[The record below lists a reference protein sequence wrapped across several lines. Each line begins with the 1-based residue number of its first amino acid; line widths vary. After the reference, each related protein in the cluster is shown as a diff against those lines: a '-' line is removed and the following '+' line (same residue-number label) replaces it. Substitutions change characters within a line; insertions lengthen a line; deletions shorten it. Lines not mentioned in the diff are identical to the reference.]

1 MPVRNIFY
9 ENPIYF
15 LIKWVSKFSL
25 FTLFFPSNTITIS
38 LMNLFCTSCSWVDS
52 SHSKSESRVRVESFG
67 AVDSSRV
74 VSFFVLD
81 SSRVAEN
88 SDSSPSQWLDL
99 LQHWMKQTVVV
110 FWGKTKN
117 YITLYLYGIEYC
129 LCFGLSYIYKD
140 KMEENT
146 NYVP

>member
-74 VSFFVLD
+74 LSFFVLD
-81 SSRVAEN
+81 SSRVESLKIATRVRVN
-88 SDSSPSQWLDL
+88 DSTRYNTGWNRL
-99 LQHWMKQTVVV
+99 LWFFEVKRKTILRSIYMVLSTVCV
-110 FWGKTKN
+110 
-117 YITLYLYGIEYC
+117 
-129 LCFGLSYIYKD
+129 SA
-140 KMEENT
+140 
-146 NYVP
+146 